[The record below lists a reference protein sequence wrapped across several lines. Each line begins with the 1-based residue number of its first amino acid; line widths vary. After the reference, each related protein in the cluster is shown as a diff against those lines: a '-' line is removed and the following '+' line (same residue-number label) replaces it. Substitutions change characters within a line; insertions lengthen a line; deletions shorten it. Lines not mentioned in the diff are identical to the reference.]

1 MSEVKYAEDRPKDCR
16 YCYFWSGRK
25 RPVIWVV
32 KKTATT
38 GYVRRDPAQRID
50 GCPYRQ
56 EPKCV
61 SLCMKKILK
70 DWKGEKLI
78 VLVDTE
84 RR

>member
-16 YCYFWSGRK
+16 YCYYRI
-25 RPVIWVV
+25 RPEEI
-32 KKTATT
+32 
-38 GYVRRDPAQRID
+38 PHSECD

-70 DWKGEKLI
+70 DWKGKS
-78 VLVDTE
+78 
-84 RR
+84 

>member
-16 YCYFWSGRK
+16 YCYFWSGKKKGCDLGGEENCYYRV
-25 RPVIWVV
+25 RPE
-32 KKTATT
+32 KK
-38 GYVRRDPAQRID
+38 VHSECN

-70 DWKGEKLI
+70 DWKEK
-78 VLVDTE
+78 
-84 RR
+84 R

>member
-16 YCYFWSGRK
+16 YCYFWSGKKKGCDLGDEENCYYRM
-25 RPVIWVV
+25 RPEEIP
-32 KKTATT
+32 
-38 GYVRRDPAQRID
+38 RSECD

-70 DWKGEKLI
+70 DWKG
-78 VLVDTE
+78 
-84 RR
+84 RS